1 MGTNPC
7 CHNTVSDP
15 RRRKLHFK
23 NCILTEDLKSED
35 CIKAPPSCRH
45 QVAPVDLC
53 PQHQKFHTKSRS
65 APKHR
70 SLEPVKD
77 SVWCHRHSLG
87 CLSSVWLS
95 GWISYKRCSLGCLS
109 GASPW
114 HGAQWERGNV
124 NPQPSHNFLALY
136 LAFWIFNDSR
146 IDKPTFPS
154 LSPLTSG
161 WRQRFFLLLNIKPTF
176 NKMTSSIENL

>member
-1 MGTNPC
+1 MGTNPYY
-7 CHNTVSDP
+7 HNTVSDP
-15 RRRKLHFK
+15 GRRKLHSK

-45 QVAPVDLC
+45 QVAPVDLY

-65 APKHR
+65 APNHR

-124 NPQPSHNFLALY
+124 NPQPSHHFRPILVIVVTAFVKRLGNEKRIRSNFR
-136 LAFWIFNDSR
+136 FTR
-146 IDKPTFPS
+146 IRISGLKSLPS
-154 LSPLTSG
+154 LP
-161 WRQRFFLLLNIKPTF
+161 
-176 NKMTSSIENL
+176 